1 MSSAKALLGQYVPDL
16 TRLVQRLLT
25 TSSLNEPD
33 RALTRAGLAALHD
46 LGSVASTVRQ
56 FVLLAFGRHTAIDG
70 RRYGAVTAAPR
81 CRHQCPVRRTAA
93 RSSPAHPASAPA
105 TCQPACPARPSR
117 GPVQRWRSP
126 TVNPIVWACCAAPV
140 SPLQHATSRAAFLFG
155 TTKGHAGIVGESTRR
170 VDWCRLECE
179 DNVRINLGR

>member
-70 RRYGAVTAAPR
+70 RRYGAVTAAP
-81 CRHQCPVRRTAA
+81 
-93 RSSPAHPASAPA
+93 
-105 TCQPACPARPSR
+105 
-117 GPVQRWRSP
+117 
-126 TVNPIVWACCAAPV
+126 PV
-140 SPLQHATSRAAFLFG
+140 SPSMSSAPNRRKILTSSPSIGAS
-155 TTKGHAGIVGESTRR
+155 HMPAGMSSTA
-170 VDWCRLECE
+170 
-179 DNVRINLGR
+179 